1 MPVPV
6 RVQKPPVPTQRSRA
20 HGQPALLPPG
30 VHARLKLGAVK
41 DEAERQA
48 DRIALRVLRT
58 SSGFAGAAGGSEGQG
73 AGGGGGW
80 AAGGD
85 GGRSAVRRIVT
96 RSIEPERPRPS
107 IEEEQ
112 DLPVSLE
119 REVVSLQAGGEPLPP
134 RVRQDMEGRFGLPF
148 ETVRIH
154 TGPDAVRLSES
165 MQAHAFAVGEHIAF
179 NEGCFA
185 PDTAQ
190 GRFLLAH
197 ELAHVAQQRGEAEVA
212 GVEQQ
217 PARVRRGFWGD
228 LYDSAAET
236 LGDVAD
242 WAVDQV
248 RDFGWRLLETISP
261 EFARTV
267 RAIVDEGIL
276 SWLGRQVARAWEGY
290 IATLR
295 ALVPFEGPRQLI
307 DLFAGL
313 VERAAAI
320 ASALVSGNCEP
331 LMQAIGELKSFV
343 TETVGVAWD
352 RLTEFLRPV
361 GEFFTGLWAD
371 FGAPAVQWL
380 QQFGGDVWEGIQQL
394 GRDFWEWVRPV
405 REAAE
410 RVWNWFKEVLFGPAD
425 SGDETAGSQG
435 GVIGWI
441 SRKAGEAWDWVK
453 ERTRPVWQP
462 VADVAAKVAELI
474 PPAFVREMGEHAQ
487 QLSTQL
493 DGVAGGMDGGEGV
506 PESRDTL
513 ASVLPSVEAI
523 LGTVRRIL
531 VGAGRWLAERV
542 AGVGSVFTQ
551 LVGGLRASDLLSWLA
566 GAFGW
571 LEEAVAA
578 LVTWANERVAV
589 LFDWLMRGF
598 DALTPFL
605 QLVLET
611 VRKVI
616 SIYGDLL
623 QLPLLILNSIWQR
636 VPACIREP
644 VENFIKTQVLARIP
658 VFGQFF
664 SDPELWP
671 RVQQTALNI
680 LRRIFVDGDLPGA
693 AWAFFQAVLRIF
705 NVPPELVV
713 QILAK
718 AAGAIGSILTN
729 PLGFLA
735 NLLRAMG
742 AGFTGFFSRI
752 GTHLLTGFTGWLF
765 STVREAGIQP
775 PADFSLRSVLG
786 FVLEVLGVTVDNI
799 FARLARRL
807 DPAIVARLRS
817 MLEVATGVWGFVATL
832 VNEGPAGLWRELT
845 ERLSSLWDSVVQGVV
860 GFITERVIGWA
871 SRWLLSLL
879 DVTGIMPVINTL
891 IAIYRAIESFMEY
904 LRQMLEI
911 VNRVLDGIAG
921 IARGAIEVA
930 AGFVESAL
938 SSSLPIAIGFLAN
951 QAGLGR
957 LSQRLREILAGLRE
971 RVDAAIDWLI
981 DRALRMGRAVIDMVR
996 RGAAAVR
1003 RGAARLRDWWR
1014 ARREF
1019 RVGGEPHSVYIEGQ
1033 GPSARLMVAST
1044 PTSYERF
1051 LATVTVAPDKEG
1063 DKTEAIRIAG
1073 ELGEAMR
1080 AATGEEAVRAGRSG
1094 TAASGPGSIDHAA
1107 VIDAKLGQLAT
1118 VTARFMPAQ
1127 TLTRSSDPGYG
1138 GLHAGSFGTSVTV
1151 TRLNSL
1157 HQRGSEPGSNDPMG
1171 LWDKLRHRYRGGSTL
1186 YVRGHLLNDNLGG
1199 PGNDWRNLTPLTQD
1213 ANNRGGSSMLHSF
1226 ETPVKNAVDAGKTVH
1241 FIVTANYG
1249 RSPINASAAR
1259 AAGET
1264 LKAEIAEA
1272 EQHVPLSVTCR
1283 AHEVDAS
1290 GNTGAVIAAPPAVSN
1305 DIGSEPPENYQ
1316 LAPGVASIDPAA
1328 EFAALSGEANA
1339 AFASTPTLTWTAFR
1353 NAGRNGRIDRLEAA
1367 DSARVVGLRNLFR
1380 DHHLGRLFSA
1390 EQAAIAALT
1399 ELGTWNDFKRGR
1411 AAYDS
1416 TRPEDERLAN
1426 SQIGTLETAFNAR
1439 RQVLRNQRT
1448 QFLVS
1453 LAGGLSARENWGD
1466 FRRRERVIESEGGL
1480 TQPQVA
1486 EVRGAFDA
1494 RMATLP

>member
-1 MPVPV
+1 
-6 RVQKPPVPTQRSRA
+6 
-20 HGQPALLPPG
+20 
-30 VHARLKLGAVK
+30 
-41 DEAERQA
+41 
-48 DRIALRVLRT
+48 
-58 SSGFAGAAGGSEGQG
+58 
-73 AGGGGGW
+73 
-80 AAGGD
+80 
-85 GGRSAVRRIVT
+85 VT

-154 TGPDAVRLSES
+154 IGPDAVRLSES

-185 PDTAQ
+185 PNTAH

-197 ELAHVAQQRGEAEVA
+197 ELAHVAQQRGGADVA

-290 IATLR
+290 VATLR
-295 ALVPFEGPRQLI
+295 ALVPFDGPRQLI

-320 ASALVSGNCEP
+320 ASAMVSGNCEP

-371 FGAPAVQWL
+371 FGAPAAQWL

-425 SGDETAGSQG
+425 SGDETAGSEG

-462 VADVAAKVAELI
+462 VADVVAKVAELI
-474 PPAFVREMGEHAQ
+474 PPAFIREMGEHAQ
-487 QLSTQL
+487 QLATQL

-578 LVTWANERVAV
+578 LVTWANERVSV
-589 LFDWLMRGF
+589 LFDWLVRGF

-832 VNEGPAGLWRELT
+832 VTEGPAGLWRELT
-845 ERLSSLWDSVVQGVV
+845 ERLSSLWETVVQGVV

-879 DVTGIMPVINTL
+879 DVSGIMPVINTL

-938 SSSLPIAIGFLAN
+938 SSSLPIVIGFLAN

-957 LSQRLREILAGLRE
+957 LSHRLRETLAGLRE

-981 DRALRMGRAVIDMVR
+981 DRALRLGRAVIDMVR

-1019 RVGGEPHSVYIEGQ
+1019 RVGGQPHSVYVEGS
-1033 GPSARLMVAST
+1033 GRSARVMVASDPT
-1044 PTSYERF
+1044 PYQTF
-1051 LATVTVAPDKEG
+1051 LGRVKVTPDKEA
-1063 DKTEAIRIAG
+1063 DKQSAITIAG
-1073 ELGEAMR
+1073 ELD
-1080 AATGEEAVRAGRSG
+1080 AAVA
-1094 TAASGPGSIDHAA
+1094 TAARDNPGGSASGGVGAAWSASAAAPAAGTPTTTNHADIIDGLLGRLA
-1107 VIDAKLGQLAT
+1107 DA
-1118 VTARFMPAQ
+1118 TARFMPVDI
-1127 TLTRSSDPGYG
+1127 TRSTPPVYG
-1138 GLHAGSFGTSVTV
+1138 ARVNGFGSSASVL
-1151 TRLNSL
+1151 RLTPIHPN
-1157 HQRGSEPGSNDPMG
+1157 GSSPSSGDMG
-1171 LWDKLRHRYRGGSTL
+1171 NPLWGKVAKRKQGEGVY
-1186 YVRGHLLNDNLGG
+1186 YIKGHLLNDNLGG
-1199 PGNDWRNLTPLTQD
+1199 PGGTWDNLTPLTQA
-1213 ANNRGGSSMLHSF
+1213 ANSDHKNQFEKFAKLAVNGSEGPYS
-1226 ETPVKNAVDAGKTVH
+1226 EPTPAQAQARNLKTIQFV
-1241 FIVTANYG
+1241 VTARYG
-1249 RSPINASAAR
+1249 QTARTSDIAYLRAQGNPDADDKADILEGEQAVPAALDC
-1259 AAGET
+1259 A
-1264 LKAEIAEA
+1264 
-1272 EQHVPLSVTCR
+1272 
-1283 AHEVDAS
+1283 AHELLPN
-1290 GNTGAVIAAPPAVSN
+1290 G
-1305 DIGSEPPENYQ
+1305 
-1316 LAPGVASIDPAA
+1316 
-1328 EFAALSGEANA
+1328 
-1339 AFASTPTLTWTAFR
+1339 
-1353 NAGRNGRIDRLEAA
+1353 NAGPSVANHTVQNTIDSDL
-1367 DSARVVGLRNLFR
+1367 
-1380 DHHLGRLFSA
+1380 DH
-1390 EQAAIAALT
+1390 
-1399 ELGTWNDFKRGR
+1399 
-1411 AAYDS
+1411 YS
-1416 TRPEDERLAN
+1416 TRPTPLRIVYLNLMSRDELMSLNGIGPTLADD
-1426 SQIGTLETAFNAR
+1426 IL
-1439 RQVLRNQRT
+1439 
-1448 QFLVS
+1448 
-1453 LAGGLSARENWGD
+1453 
-1466 FRRRERVIESEGGL
+1466 RERPFRTRQEMQTKVHIADGRWNQMQSTPGI
-1480 TQPQVA
+1480 
-1486 EVRGAFDA
+1486 EVRIFQRG
-1494 RMATLP
+1494 